1 MIAPA
6 TTGLGEHGSEGKRDG
21 LEHPREQLEPE
32 RLGRAVGEHFV
43 EAAAA
48 HQLHHVERATV
59 GQPGH
64 REVPN
69 RRGLEIKRHQRDAA
83 AALQPAL
90 RLPCIRRESVRA

>member
-6 TTGLGEHGSEGKRDG
+6 TTGLGEHGSEGKRDR
-21 LEHPREQLEPE
+21 LEHPREQVVN
-32 RLGRAVGEHFV
+32 RHDRA
-43 EAAAA
+43 
-48 HQLHHVERATV
+48 V

-69 RRGLEIKRHQRDAA
+69 RRGLEIKQHQCDAA

-90 RLPCIRRESVRA
+90 RLPRIRRESVRA